1 MSLTKSRFTKVLII
15 SAILVSYLWGAFHT
29 TWEAL
34 MNNISDSQ
42 IWQVA
47 IEQSVQQEESS
58 NFLSSLFSIPSAYAD
73 NGVDT
78 SVYSKLKDIKGSV
91 FEQSII
97 KAYQKWI
104 IKWYSD
110 WTFKPDWKV
119 SFVESLAIL
128 IKSGPKWVQVQN
140 YQTPSDTH
148 WSDAYKALYNSQDKT
163 TLRSFNNDDSITRD
177 FAVYLMLRQIGVNLS
192 DSDYSKIPHKFTDVN
207 STTKFKSYLAFAN
220 YVWIS
225 NWYGDWSFWVN
236 KTVSR
241 GELTTMAY
249 RTLIDNKDIIIQKY
263 NELMWSKWT
272 TVQQP
277 QVEVKQEVKVDNW
290 YTTNEKWQKIGYW
303 KDASFS
309 PTSYQ
314 NLGKVFNEKGV
325 IDYNNYKYEKD
336 WSIPTPYS
344 YISRSADGWFS
355 LEFYKYMEEMKS
367 QWKDISI
374 PLYLVP
380 SISYNWGW
388 DTLTTNWFDLST
400 VNLSNIDIWSYPA
413 LKLLVTKAQEI
424 EKTDHFTF
432 KTDEASK
439 FVQDNNLNAA
449 LAQDIYKLLTDNW
462 ISKWDYVVNWSQIS
476 YNWVNGIFKMSV
488 TADGILSELL
498 KNYKDKSNTNETKEV
513 VNSYTRYQGG
523 SWINLLISTYLQ
535 KLSWYELKSQ
545 TRW

>member
-1 MSLTKSRFTKVLII
+1 MIVPI
-15 SAILVSYLWGAFHT
+15 
-29 TWEAL
+29 
-34 MNNISDSQ
+34 
-42 IWQVA
+42 
-47 IEQSVQQEESS
+47 
-58 NFLSSLFSIPSAYAD
+58 
-73 NGVDT
+73 
-78 SVYSKLKDIKGSV
+78 
-91 FEQSII
+91 
-97 KAYQKWI
+97 
-104 IKWYSD
+104 
-110 WTFKPDWKV
+110 
-119 SFVESLAIL
+119 
-128 IKSGPKWVQVQN
+128 
-140 YQTPSDTH
+140 
-148 WSDAYKALYNSQDKT
+148 
-163 TLRSFNNDDSITRD
+163 
-177 FAVYLMLRQIGVNLS
+177 
-192 DSDYSKIPHKFTDVN
+192 
-207 STTKFKSYLAFAN
+207 
-220 YVWIS
+220 
-225 NWYGDWSFWVN
+225 N
-236 KTVSR
+236 KTNSAL
-241 GELTTMAY
+241 EATLTPPRSPRRDSKNASPK
-249 RTLIDNKDIIIQKY
+249 LINRNFKARNSATK
-263 NELMWSKWT
+263 T
-272 TVQQP
+272 PTVDETKPEEKQ
-277 QVEVKQEVKVDNW
+277 EVKQEVKVDNW

-462 ISKWDYVVNWSQIS
+462 ISKWDYVVNCSQIS